1 MDWTGCEFVERIP
14 GKVSGQPMVRGTAIL
29 ADSVLDYSD
38 EGVPLDEI
46 IEDFPALTVE
56 MVQALIAFAHSRRGR
71 FPQA

>member
-1 MDWTGCEFVERIP
+1 MDWTGCELVERIP
-14 GKVSGQPMVRGTAIL
+14 VSGQPIVRGTAIL

-56 MVQALIAFAHSRRGR
+56 MVQTLIAFAHSRRGR